1 MKKALGPINAL
12 YPSLT
17 VLLGS
22 HVDGKANFSA
32 IAHVGILNHGQ
43 PQYISFGVNKAHHT
57 NRGIVENRAFSV
69 NIPSENL
76 VVETDYCGLVSGK
89 KTDKSDLFEL
99 FYGDTQAAPMIKACP
114 VCMEC
119 LLQDVLDYKTHSVYV
134 GEIRQVHA
142 DESVLTDGAIDPGKL
157 RPLLFDMGLK
167 KYWSLGPTVGDCWS
181 IGKQMK
187 KSRRGT

>member
-1 MKKALGPINAL
+1 MKKTLGPINAL

-22 HVDGKANFSA
+22 HVDGRPNFSA

-57 NRGIVENRAFSV
+57 NRGVIENSAFSV
-69 NIPSENL
+69 NIPSQDL

-89 KTDKSDLFEL
+89 KTDKSGLFEL
-99 FYGDTQAAPMIKACP
+99 FYGDTPAAPMIKACP

-119 LLQDVLDYKTHSVYV
+119 VLHDVLDYKTHNIFV

-142 DESVLTDGAIDPGKL
+142 EESVLADGAIDPARL
-157 RPLLFDMGLK
+157 RPLLFDMGLR
-167 KYWSLGPTVGDCWS
+167 KYWSLGPAVGDCWS

-187 KSRRGT
+187 KTSQGA